1 MATAKKNKIKKMK
14 QKYGDQDEDEREM
27 RLALI
32 GGKQVKDFDIAQHQE
47 RKKQFGGKWVPGVGK
62 IDDQADDDAS
72 DEEETQENEDQE
84 INEDQNPQ
92 EDEKEAGEAPEQKKD
107 GADHIAE
114 ADEDEEEE
122 KDGMDELDENIFQN
136 QEMGDP
142 EDELDNEDTES
153 MAVRQILKDEDI
165 TLVPE
170 AQDVAEID
178 KLTGVPHRKDVLMFS
193 IPMLAPY
200 ATIMNFKYKVKLTPG
215 TQKRGRVQKNIK
227 DLFMKTA
234 KESKVET
241 QHLKSIP
248 DTDMTM
254 SLINNCKVAAAGLQ
268 AVQ

>member
-1 MATAKKNKIKKMK
+1 
-14 QKYGDQDEDEREM
+14 
-27 RLALI
+27 
-32 GGKQVKDFDIAQHQE
+32 
-47 RKKQFGGKWVPGVGK
+47 
-62 IDDQADDDAS
+62 
-72 DEEETQENEDQE
+72 
-84 INEDQNPQ
+84 
-92 EDEKEAGEAPEQKKD
+92 
-107 GADHIAE
+107 
-114 ADEDEEEE
+114 
-122 KDGMDELDENIFQN
+122 
-136 QEMGDP
+136 MGDP

-153 MAVRQILKDEDI
+153 MAVRKILKDEDI

-200 ATIMNFKYKVKLTPG
+200 GTIMNYKYKVKLTPG

-234 KESKVET
+234 KESKLET